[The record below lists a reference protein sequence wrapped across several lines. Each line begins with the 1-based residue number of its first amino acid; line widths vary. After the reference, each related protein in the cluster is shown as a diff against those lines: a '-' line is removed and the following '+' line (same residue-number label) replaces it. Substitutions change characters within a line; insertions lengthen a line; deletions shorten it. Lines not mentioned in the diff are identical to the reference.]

1 MEGIKRAAYLARH
14 NPGLFVKKLAAR
26 ACVLKP
32 LPGRPLQRRIR
43 GVTFEFDTSDLIM
56 REAYR
61 NLYELETLDIFR
73 RWIPRGGVYLDVGA
87 NVGFLSAIATG
98 MVGKDGEVHAF
109 EPVPRNFEKLARLAE
124 LNPEYK
130 IVVNQSAVGSVAGS
144 ADIVLSKTENQGLHS
159 LVPNMLP
166 AEWVGET
173 ISVPVQRLD
182 AYLREN
188 VRRPVSFIK
197 IDTEGFEFPVLE
209 GLSGYLNETDH
220 RPLVFVEVTPVA
232 WERLGYSLSDLH
244 DWMQRYGY
252 HALNPLNTRA
262 RVDVREITEQENV
275 LLVADGTEGRAG

>member
-26 ACVLKP
+26 AGVLKP

-182 AYLREN
+182 AYLRDN